1 MQSLGGRI
9 AAGATAVLVSWASV
23 EPVGAAPVASLQ
35 KVVIQSGL
43 AGERVRLSRLGEML
57 IIETGQFYTDRD
69 QLKLVLVG
77 LANLVSSRDKQIKQ
91 VKLRGQLLDEERPVE
106 ATVAVGLA
114 GQIRWH
120 SSPAGLKNI
129 ALAPFSGDLSA
140 LATEPAS
147 EPRPAISTAQSAR
160 PHLPV
165 IGDPL
170 IAGQPVADSGRG
182 DDSRL
187 VHAGNAMLVR
197 LDQEVSLAASPSVAI
212 SAVVDQP
219 VVGARGTIVI
229 PRGSLVHGAVEK
241 NDGGAQ
247 LVIRELEIDGNRYAI
262 AAASAV
268 IYTPLSGG
276 PTSPM
281 AHPSVMAGY
290 GGFLVGGPIGGL
302 LGVLLGGLAGP
313 AAAPPRVYGVPAG
326 PLTVRL
332 IEDLRTDLP

>member
-1 MQSLGGRI
+1 MQDLGGRVVAV
-9 AAGATAVLVSWASV
+9 AAAVGLFWAG
-23 EPVGAAPVASLQ
+23 VGPLQAAPDAQLQ
-35 KVVIQSGL
+35 KAVIQSGL
-43 AGERVRLSRLGEML
+43 AGERVRLSRARELL
-57 IIETGQFYTDRD
+57 TIETGQLYTDSN

-77 LANLVSSRDKQIKQ
+77 LANLVGSRDKQITQ
-91 VKLRGQLLDEERPVE
+91 VKLRAQLLGEERPVE
-106 ATVAVGLA
+106 ATVPVSLA
-114 GQIRWH
+114 GRIRRQ

-140 LATEPAS
+140 LASEPAAK
-147 EPRPAISTAQSAR
+147 PRPAISTAQSAR

-165 IGDPL
+165 IGEPL
-170 IAGQPVADSGRG
+170 MAGQPVADAGRG
-182 DDSRL
+182 DESQL

-197 LDQEVSLAASPSVAI
+197 LDQEVSLASSPSVAI

-229 PRGSLVHGAVEK
+229 PRGSRVHGAVEK
-241 NDGGAQ
+241 ADGGAQ
-247 LVIRELEIDGNRYAI
+247 LVIRELEIDGSRYAI

-276 PTSPM
+276 STSPV

-332 IEDLRTDLP
+332 TEDLRTDLP

>member
-1 MQSLGGRI
+1 MQGLGGRVS
-9 AAGATAVLVSWASV
+9 AAAAVALLFWASV
-23 EPVGAAPVASLQ
+23 EPLGAAPVASLQ
-35 KVVIQSGL
+35 KVVTQSGL
-43 AGERVRLSRLGEML
+43 AGERVRLSRAGEML
-57 IIETGQFYTDRD
+57 TIETGQLYTDRD

-91 VKLRGQLLDEERPVE
+91 VKLRGQLLGEERPLE
-106 ATVAVGLA
+106 ATVPVSLA
-114 GQIRWH
+114 GQIRRQ

-129 ALAPFSGDLSA
+129 VLAPFAGDLSA
-140 LATEPAS
+140 LATEPAT

-165 IGDPL
+165 IGEPL
-170 IAGQPVADSGRG
+170 MAGQPVADAGRG

-197 LDQEVSLAASPSVAI
+197 LDREVSLAASASVAV

-229 PRGSLVHGAVEK
+229 PRGSRVHGLVEK
-241 NDGGAQ
+241 ADGGAQ

-276 PTSPM
+276 NTGPV